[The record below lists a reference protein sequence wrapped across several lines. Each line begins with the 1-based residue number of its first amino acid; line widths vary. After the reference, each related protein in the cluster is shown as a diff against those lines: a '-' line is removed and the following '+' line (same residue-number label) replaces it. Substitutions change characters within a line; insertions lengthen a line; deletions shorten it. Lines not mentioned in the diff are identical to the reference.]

1 MISLVQGEV
10 AVRRPDH
17 VVVVCAGV
25 GYRLSVSAQTLR
37 QLPAP
42 GAEATLH
49 AHLILRDDG
58 IQLYGFASELEREL
72 FLMLISV
79 PSVGPKVAL
88 AVLSGGPAAELMGAL
103 AAGDAGRFEAAPGV
117 GRRTAQRI
125 VSELREKAGMPAAE
139 IGAITASRVDDPRR
153 VARDGLIELGIPAP
167 EADGLLEGVAGDT
180 PEDLISQAL
189 RTAPSGGGRPSR

>member
-1 MISLVQGEV
+1 VISLVQGEV

-37 QLPAP
+37 QLPAS
-42 GAEATLH
+42 GGQATLH
-49 AHLILRDDG
+49 SHLILRDDA
-58 IQLYGFASELEREL
+58 IQLFGFASELEREL

-103 AAGDAGRFEAAPGV
+103 AAGEASRFEAAPGV

-125 VSELREKAGMPAAE
+125 VSELREKAGVPPGEM
-139 IGAITASRVDDPRR
+139 GAITAARVDDPRR
-153 VARDGLIELGIPAP
+153 VAREGLIELGIPAP
-167 EADGLLEGVAGDT
+167 EAQSLLEGVAGDT
-180 PEDLISQAL
+180 PEDLIAQAL
-189 RTAPSGGGRPSR
+189 RTAPAGGGRPAR